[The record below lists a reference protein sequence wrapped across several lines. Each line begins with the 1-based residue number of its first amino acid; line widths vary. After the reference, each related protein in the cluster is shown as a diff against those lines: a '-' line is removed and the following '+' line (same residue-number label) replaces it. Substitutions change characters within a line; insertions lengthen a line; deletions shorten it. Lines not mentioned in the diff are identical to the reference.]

1 MKDGGWYTGWGGGA
15 VVTLI
20 LFIHANCK
28 SKQVIY
34 AYVSVRVTVV
44 SAPDPFT
51 AADGL
56 NHSYAETALRACGV
70 HLFFM

>member
-1 MKDGGWYTGWGGGA
+1 MGGGPRGGA
-15 VVTLI
+15 VVILI

-34 AYVSVRVTVV
+34 AYVSVR
-44 SAPDPFT
+44 DPFA

-56 NHSYAETALRACGV
+56 NHSYAETGLRACGV